1 MKVEKVPD
9 ATYDMVGGLDKQIQ
23 ELKEVIELPIKHP
36 ELFEALGVAQGLG
49 EVLAL
54 REGAGERE
62 GSAVTDALGLA
73 WELALGLLLPDI
85 EAALAPFGARLVD
98 VRMPDR
104 DGRLDSCVLGFDGH
118 DDYITHVDTYMGA
131 TIGRVAGRSAN
142 ARFIGGG
149 LDLTLEPNDNG
160 HTLHSGPNGSL
171 DRVTWAADSV
181 ADERGVGVRFTF
193 LSDDGSGGYPG
204 NLDVQSTYL
213 LSDENVVT
221 FDMRAVS
228 DRDTPVALTQ
238 HAYWNLSSGGRET
251 VVDDLLW
258 IDSDR
263 RYGMTPELI
272 AMGDMV
278 DVTDTGFDFRVLRT
292 FRERLPEGTGVPWPG
307 LDHTFEL
314 WQTADL
320 TAYSNAALSGA
331 WGERPVATL
340 ASPSTGRRMDIF
352 TTQPALQV
360 YLGCHLGN
368 FAGRDGAVYGPGH
381 GVCLETVRFPDS
393 PRLPNL
399 PTIVLPA
406 GDVYQHHTVHRFT
419 TD

>member
-1 MKVEKVPD
+1 M
-9 ATYDMVGGLDKQIQ
+9 T
-23 ELKEVIELPIKHP
+23 
-36 ELFEALGVAQGLG
+36 
-49 EVLAL
+49 
-54 REGAGERE
+54 
-62 GSAVTDALGLA
+62 
-73 WELALGLLLPDI
+73 
-85 EAALAPFGARLVD
+85 LAPFGARLVD

-104 DGRLDSCVLGFDGH
+104 DGLLGSCVLGFDAQ

-149 LDLTLEPNDNG
+149 LDLALEPNDNG

-171 DRVTWAADSV
+171 DRVTWAAESV

-204 NLDVQSTYL
+204 NLEAASTYL
-213 LSDENVVT
+213 LSDDNVVT
-221 FDMRAVS
+221 FDMSAVC
-228 DRDTPVALTQ
+228 DRDTPVGLTQ

-251 VVDDLLW
+251 VLDDQLY

-263 RYGMTPELI
+263 RYDMTPDLI
-272 AMGDMV
+272 ATGDMV
-278 DVTDTGFDFRVLRT
+278 DVANTAFDFRVPRP

-307 LDHTFEL
+307 IDHTF
-314 WQTADL
+314 DL
-320 TAYSNAALSGA
+320 RQREPRVGITPGSNGEA
-331 WGERPVATL
+331 WLDRAVATL

-368 FAGRDGAVYGPGH
+368 FAGREGAVYGPGH

-393 PRLPNL
+393 PRLPKL

-406 GDVYQHHTVHRFT
+406 GDKYQHHTVHRFT

>member
-1 MKVEKVPD
+1 M
-9 ATYDMVGGLDKQIQ
+9 T
-23 ELKEVIELPIKHP
+23 
-36 ELFEALGVAQGLG
+36 
-49 EVLAL
+49 
-54 REGAGERE
+54 
-62 GSAVTDALGLA
+62 
-73 WELALGLLLPDI
+73 
-85 EAALAPFGARLVD
+85 LAPFGARLVD

-104 DGRLDSCVLGFDGH
+104 DGRLGSCVLGFDTQDG
-118 DDYITHVDTYMGA
+118 YITHVDTYMGA
-131 TIGRVAGRSAN
+131 TIGRVAGRSAD

-149 LDLTLEPNDNG
+149 LDLALEPNDNG

-171 DRVTWAADSV
+171 DRVTWAAESV
-181 ADERGVGVRFTF
+181 VDERGVGVRFTF

-204 NLDVQSTYL
+204 NLEVASTYL
-213 LSDENVVT
+213 LSDDNVVT
-221 FDMRAVS
+221 FDMSAVC
-228 DRDTPVALTQ
+228 DRDTPVGLTQ

-251 VVDDLLW
+251 VMDDLLW

-263 RYGMTPELI
+263 RFDITPDLI
-272 AMGDMV
+272 ATGDMV
-278 DVTDTGFDFRVLRT
+278 DVADTGFDYRVLRS
-292 FRERLPEGTGVPWPG
+292 FRERLPEATGVPWPG
-307 LDHTFEL
+307 IDHTFEL
-314 WQTADL
+314 RHAQHLPADSKATL
-320 TAYSNAALSGA
+320 RGA
-331 WGERPVATL
+331 WQDSPVATL

-406 GDVYQHHTVHRFT
+406 GDEYQHHTVHRFT

>member
-1 MKVEKVPD
+1 
-9 ATYDMVGGLDKQIQ
+9 MVSGQTDPSF
-23 ELKEVIELPIKHP
+23 VT
-36 ELFEALGVAQGLG
+36 VTNAQG
-49 EVLAL
+49 A
-54 REGAGERE
+54 
-62 GSAVTDALGLA
+62 SIT
-73 WELALGLLLPDI
+73 
-85 EAALAPFGARLVD
+85 LAPFGARLVV

-104 DGRLDSCVLGFDGH
+104 NGLLGSCVLGFDAL
-118 DDYITHVDTYMGA
+118 DDYITYVDTYMGT
-131 TIGRVAGRSAN
+131 TIGRVAGRSAG
-142 ARFIGGG
+142 ARFVGGG

-171 DRVTWAADSV
+171 DRVTWTAESV

-193 LSDDGSGGYPG
+193 LSEDGSGGYPG
-204 NLDVQSTYL
+204 NLEVQSTYL
-213 LSDENVVT
+213 LSDDNVVT

-238 HAYWNLSSGGRET
+238 HAYWNLSSGGSAT
-251 VVDDLLW
+251 VVDDLLR
-258 IDSDR
+258 IDSHR
-263 RYGMTPELI
+263 RFGMTPELV
-272 AMGDMV
+272 ATGDMV
-278 DVTDTGFDFRVLRT
+278 DITDTGFDFRVLRS
-292 FRERLPEGTGVPWPG
+292 FRERLPEATGVPWPG

-314 WQTADL
+314 RQAEHL
-320 TAYSNAALSGA
+320 PANSKAALGGA
-331 WGERPVATL
+331 WHERPAATL

-368 FAGRDGAVYGPGH
+368 VAGRDGAVYGPGH

-393 PRLPNL
+393 PLLPNL

-406 GDVYQHHTVHRFT
+406 GDEYQHHTVHQFT